1 MNLPYADWQT
11 TACRDQEQRAKNAV
25 ANNSTEAMKLLATL
39 KDFCTGLV
47 GFLVYVVTLSQL
59 HPLVAVLLTAG
70 CVLNWGAQRWAIRKT
85 REVRE
90 CKLADDRELR
100 YLQRILR
107 DFSGA
112 GDIRIYSLAD
122 WLCARFCA
130 AAGRDLKKER
140 RINGYTFRASW
151 IDLLVLLARDGAA
164 YACLIYLMG
173 QGQITV
179 AEFVLYVGL
188 IATFAGWIHPAIC
201 CTQRRW
207 NGWTSGISLIES
219 RNRTRSRGW
228 AKLSCPNSFG
238 LRK

>member
-1 MNLPYADWQT
+1 
-11 TACRDQEQRAKNAV
+11 
-25 ANNSTEAMKLLATL
+25 MKLLATL
-39 KDFCTGLV
+39 KDFCTGLA

-70 CVLNWGAQRWAIRKT
+70 CALNWGAQRWAIRKT

-90 CKLADDRELR
+90 GKLADDRELR

-122 WLCARFCA
+122 WLCARFRA
-130 AAGRDLKKER
+130 AAGRDLKNER

-164 YACLIYLMG
+164 YAYLIYLMG
-173 QGQITV
+173 RGRLPWRNSCYMWTDCHVCRLDSGYRPIRQYAACLG
-179 AEFVLYVGL
+179 
-188 IATFAGWIHPAIC
+188 AGMDGH
-201 CTQRRW
+201 
-207 NGWTSGISLIES
+207 SD
-219 RNRTRSRGW
+219 
-228 AKLSCPNSFG
+228 FH
-238 LRK
+238 